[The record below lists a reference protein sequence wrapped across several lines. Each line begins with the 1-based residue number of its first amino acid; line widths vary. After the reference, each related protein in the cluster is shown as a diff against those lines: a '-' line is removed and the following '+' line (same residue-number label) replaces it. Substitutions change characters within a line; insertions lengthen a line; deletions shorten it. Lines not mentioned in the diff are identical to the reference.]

1 MLWALLAL
9 YFFGGS
15 SGTTAFTATFE
26 QAKAFIKTDIEDKAR
41 RMELLSLVEEQEK
54 TTKERVKSLGKAVN
68 ELSDIAEKH
77 DAKIGDFQPVLDKV
91 RSDTVAY
98 QDRMIRYRFDLIAK
112 MSREEWSRAFPR
124 EESSPASK
132 EVQKKQM

>member
-26 QAKAFIKTDIEDKAR
+26 QAKAFIKTDIGDKAR
-41 RMELLSLVEEQEK
+41 RTELLSLVEEEEK
-54 TTKERVKSLGKAVN
+54 TTKELVKSWGKAVN
-68 ELSDIAEKH
+68 ELSDISAKH

-124 EESSPASK
+124 EESSPAST
-132 EVQKKQM
+132 EVQKK

>member
-41 RMELLSLVEEQEK
+41 RTELLSLVEEQEK
-54 TTKERVKSLGKAVN
+54 MTKERVKSLGKVVN
-68 ELSDIAEKH
+68 ELSDISEKH

-98 QDRMIRYRFDLIAK
+98 QDRMVRYRFDLIAK
-112 MSREEWSRAFPR
+112 MSREEWSRVFPK
-124 EESSPASK
+124 EESSPTPT
-132 EVQKKQM
+132 EVQKK

>member
-15 SGTTAFTATFE
+15 SGATAFTATFD

-41 RMELLSLVEEQEK
+41 RTELLSLVEEQEK
-54 TTKERVKSLGKAVN
+54 MTKERVKSLGKVVN
-68 ELSDIAEKH
+68 ELSDISEKH

-98 QDRMIRYRFDLIAK
+98 QDRMVRYRFDLIAK
-112 MSREEWSRAFPR
+112 MSREEWSRVFPK
-124 EESSPASK
+124 EESSPTPT
-132 EVQKKQM
+132 EVQKK

>member
-41 RMELLSLVEEQEK
+41 RTELLFLVEEQEK
-54 TTKERVKSLGKAVN
+54 TTKERVKNLGKAVN

-77 DAKIGDFQPVLDKV
+77 DAKIEDFQPVLDKV
-91 RSDTVAY
+91 RSDTAAY

-112 MSREEWSRAFPR
+112 MSREEWSMAFPR
-124 EESSPASK
+124 EEPIPASTG
-132 EVQKKQM
+132 VQNK